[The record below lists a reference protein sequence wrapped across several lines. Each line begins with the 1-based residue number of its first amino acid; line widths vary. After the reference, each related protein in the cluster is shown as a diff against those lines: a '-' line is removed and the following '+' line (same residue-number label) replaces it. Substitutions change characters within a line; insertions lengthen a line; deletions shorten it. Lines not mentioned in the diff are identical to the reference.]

1 MNIPCFFKT
10 YGRDH
15 LSVYKRGLKITYLC
29 SLKVWIKPVS
39 SLRRRRTLTLVSDVC
54 EASPRYILV
63 VGPQRTQRITGG
75 AFGISFT
82 TDWQINDVF
91 FHRPI
96 IASHEY
102 SNLGTQLGSSRRI

>member
-1 MNIPCFFKT
+1 MYASDYLQFLKDCENSLFSQCRL
-10 YGRDH
+10 GRT
-15 LSVYKRGLKITYLC
+15 G
-29 SLKVWIKPVS
+29 
-39 SLRRRRTLTLVSDVC
+39 DVC

-102 SNLGTQLGSSRRI
+102 LNLGTQLGSRTRI